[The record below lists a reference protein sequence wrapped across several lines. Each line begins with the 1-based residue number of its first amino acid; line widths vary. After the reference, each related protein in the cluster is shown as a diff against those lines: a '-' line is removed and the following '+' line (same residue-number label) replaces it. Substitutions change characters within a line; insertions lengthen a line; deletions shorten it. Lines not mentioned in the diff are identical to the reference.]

1 MFNLGQTKTRILVAV
16 HGWSG
21 VVLGFLLYAVVLTGT
36 IAVFAHEI
44 GHWSIGRGEAPSVYQ
59 HPIDDHVR
67 KAINSVDSR
76 FRHDISIFASP
87 RGNLMMWAH
96 THEKRANGQLAD
108 IGVLLELDAQSGS
121 EIVRREGWSNEV
133 FREIANTLERFLI
146 DVHVRLH
153 LPNPWGLLLTG
164 ILGLAMMAAAV
175 SGLLMHPNL
184 IKDAFTLRRHKKTLV
199 ASRDEHSVAGTWGL
213 PFAFLLAL
221 TGAFFSFALSFGLP
235 MMSLVAFG
243 GDQAKLRDT
252 LVGVRPAVDAR
263 PAALANLDTMIRDAQ
278 ARVGGSVK
286 RVSIADYG
294 RKDGHVTIALDPA
307 PGDLE
312 PSRLVYKAPDGAFVM
327 RKTRIGTE
335 PSLGSTLFSIIGP
348 LHFGNFGGV
357 ISKLVWGA
365 LGFASCFM
373 IATGMSLWLRRR
385 RGDERWRVFACAS
398 ATVIFGLPIALAAS
412 AYGFF
417 LSYPAETAVTVIP
430 FAFLA
435 GAMLV
440 ISYATYVSYRS
451 GWQALSA
458 HLMSGLGLTLIGLP
472 MARIATGG
480 IFWLE
485 AFATGAYET
494 LFIDFALLLGG
505 AFCMRLARRWGISN
519 ASTSADAQ
527 PVATSGR
534 SQMDA
539 AE

>member
-1 MFNLGQTKTRILVAV
+1 MFNLGQAKTKILVAV

-36 IAVFAHEI
+36 VAVFAHEI
-44 GHWSIGRGEAPSVYQ
+44 GHWSIGRGEAPSIYQ

-67 KAINSVDSR
+67 TAINSVEPK
-76 FRHDISIFASP
+76 FRHDVSIFSSP
-87 RGNLMMWAH
+87 RGNLAVWAH
-96 THEKRANGQLAD
+96 THAKRPSGQLAD
-108 IGVLLELDAQSGS
+108 IGALLELDPRSGH
-121 EIVRREGWSNEV
+121 EIARREGWSNEV
-133 FREIANTLERFLI
+133 FRETATALERFLV

-153 LPNPWGLLLTG
+153 MPNPWGLLLTG
-164 ILGLAMMAAAV
+164 VLGLAMMAAAV

-184 IKDAFTLRRHKKTLV
+184 IKDSFTLRRHKKTLV
-199 ASRDEHSVAGTWGL
+199 AARDEHAVAGTWGL

-235 MMSLVAFG
+235 IVSLVAFG

-252 LVGVRPAVDAR
+252 LVGAPPAVDAR
-263 PAALANLDTMIRDAQ
+263 PAEVANLDAMIRDAQ
-278 ARVGGSVK
+278 TRVGGSVN
-286 RVSIADYG
+286 RVSIAHYG
-294 RKDGHVTIALDPA
+294 RKDGQVTIALDPA
-307 PGDLE
+307 PGELE
-312 PSRLVYKAPDGAFVM
+312 PSRLVYEAPDGAFVM

-385 RGDERWRVFACAS
+385 AGDERWRIFACVN

-412 AYGFF
+412 AYGFL
-417 LSYPAETAVTVIP
+417 LSYPAESAATATPI
-430 FAFLA
+430 AFLA

-440 ISYATYVSYRS
+440 ISFATYASQRS
-451 GWQALSA
+451 GGQALDA
-458 HLMSGLGLTLIGLP
+458 HLMWGLGLTLIGLP
-472 MARIATGG
+472 VARIASGG
-480 IFWLE
+480 IFWPE
-485 AFATGAYET
+485 AFAAGAHET
-494 LFIDFALLLGG
+494 IVIDFALLLGG
-505 AFCMRLARRWGISN
+505 AFCIRLARRWGVSN
-519 ASTSADAQ
+519 ASALSDTEPA
-527 PVATSGR
+527 ATSGK
-534 SQMDA
+534 SQMDP